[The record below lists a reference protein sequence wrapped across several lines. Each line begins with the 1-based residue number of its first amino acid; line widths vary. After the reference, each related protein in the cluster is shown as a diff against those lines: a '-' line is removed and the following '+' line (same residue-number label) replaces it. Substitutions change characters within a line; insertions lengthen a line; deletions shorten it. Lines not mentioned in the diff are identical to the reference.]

1 MVDAQMKKV
10 AIIGAG
16 PSGLISIKTCIENGL
31 EPVCFEMTDDIGG
44 LWNYKTSL
52 IHQKG
57 SVMRSTIINSSKEN
71 MAFSDYP
78 APKEFANFMHNKQL
92 IKYFRM
98 YAEEFK
104 LHDKIKFNTKV
115 TRLVQ
120 NSDYETTGK
129 WIISYCEKDDMEIVE
144 VFDAVMICN
153 GHHACPNIP
162 EFKGL
167 NDANAK
173 FKGEVLHAWKYREPF
188 GFVDKRVLVV
198 GVGNSG
204 GDIGVE
210 LSRIAS
216 QTYLST
222 RSGMWCAPRSL
233 SGWPTDITLLNRFNN
248 LVNVN
253 FPEITYWFQRRIV
266 MKNFDHEAYGII
278 PATSLRHHIFV
289 NDDLPNRIASGTL
302 VMKSNVREFTENS
315 CIFEDG
321 TVVEDLDAVILATGY
336 KIGFPWL
343 DDSIISVNNNW
354 VNLYKYVFPPQL
366 QHATLAVMG
375 CIQPLGSINPIV
387 EMQARWATLV
397 FKGESKLPSSE
408 EMNTD
413 IKAKAE
419 IMRKTY
425 EDRAR
430 HTIQV
435 DSIPYLDEIAE
446 LIGCKPY
453 LCQYLISDCAL
464 WRKIF
469 FGSFSPY
476 QYRLNGP
483 GAKPELARNLIFTQD
498 ERIRAPFQTRKA
510 TRPKEH
516 DKSIDII
523 YAIVAIAIFLI
534 VLIFQ
539 IVF

>member
-375 CIQPLGSINPIV
+375 CIQPMGSSNPII
-387 EMQARWATLV
+387 ELQARWAAMV
-397 FKGESKLPSSE
+397 FKGEKQLPSKV
-408 EMNTD
+408 EMD
-413 IKAKAE
+413 ADVRSKAYK
-419 IMRKTY
+419 IRNIFQ
-425 EDRAR
+425 DSLR
-430 HTIQV
+430 HTIEV
-435 DSIPYLDEIAE
+435 DFINYLDEIAE
-446 LIGCKPY
+446 SIGCKPD
-453 LCQYLISDCAL
+453 LQQYFMCDFQL
-464 WRKIF
+464 WLKLF
-469 FGSFSPY
+469 FGPCTPY

-483 GAKPELARNLIFTQD
+483 GANHEQAKKLIFSQD
-498 ERIRAPFQTRKA
+498 ERIKAPFQTRKVK
-510 TRPKEH
+510 RPSELNA
-516 DKSIDII
+516 SID
-523 YAIVAIAIFLI
+523 AIFMLTA
-534 VLIFQ
+534 VALFFMLLFFQAIF
-539 IVF
+539 